1 METEQFEFSEDPKEI
16 FSELV
21 KKALKGKQSD
31 FEFIRTYEA
40 CKVARLYKISVKRVS
55 KTFKTLYKKLMK
67 TYAKDIMT
75 DEQKLE
81 MLMSMKQFEICY
93 EYYKKEYELAKDML
107 SEYRAYLSSGHI
119 FDQLVLND
127 IRSEDDCVDYR
138 ELPWTIFQK
147 NYKKLFTI
155 N

>member
-1 METEQFEFSEDPKEI
+1 METDQFEFSEDPKEI

-31 FEFIRTYEA
+31 FEFIRTYEM
-40 CKVARLYKISVKRVS
+40 CKTARYYKISVKRVY

-67 TYAKDIMT
+67 TYAKDIMA

-93 EYYKKEYELAKDML
+93 DYYKKEYELAKDML
-107 SEYRAYLSSGHI
+107 SEYHAYLTSGHI
-119 FDQLVLND
+119 FDQLVCNA
-127 IRSEDDCVDYR
+127 IRSDDDCVDYR
-138 ELPWTIFQK
+138 KLPWKIF
-147 NYKKLFTI
+147 
-155 N
+155 

>member
-1 METEQFEFSEDPKEI
+1 METEQFEFSEDPKKVFE
-16 FSELV
+16 ELV

-31 FEFIRTYEA
+31 FEFIRTYEM
-40 CKVARLYKISVKRVS
+40 CKVARYYKISVKRVY

-67 TYAKDIMT
+67 TYAKDILIG
-75 DEQKLE
+75 EQKLE
-81 MLMSMKQFEICY
+81 MLMSMKQFEVCY

-127 IRSEDDCVDYR
+127 VRSDDECVDYR
-138 ELPWTIFQK
+138 ELPWTIF
-147 NYKKLFTI
+147 
-155 N
+155 

>member
-31 FEFIRTYEA
+31 FEFIRTYET
-40 CKVARLYKISVKRVS
+40 CKVARYYKISVKRVS
-55 KTFKTLYKKLMK
+55 KVFKTLYKKLMK

-93 EYYKKEYELAKDML
+93 RYYEKEREIAKDML
-107 SEYRAYLSSGHI
+107 DEYHAYLTSGHI
-119 FDQLVLND
+119 FDQLVMNGV
-127 IRSEDDCVDYR
+127 RSEDDCVDYR
-138 ELPWTIFQK
+138 KLPWKIF
-147 NYKKLFTI
+147 
-155 N
+155 